1 MRIDL
6 KFSVCSAHLKKS
18 FSNKKNYLL
27 SDYCGEASN
36 PSLLT
41 VLYGGCVCNLFVC
54 VSNNSMMQ

>member
-6 KFSVCSAHLKKS
+6 KFSVCSAHFKKA
-18 FSNKKNYLL
+18 FLIKNYLL